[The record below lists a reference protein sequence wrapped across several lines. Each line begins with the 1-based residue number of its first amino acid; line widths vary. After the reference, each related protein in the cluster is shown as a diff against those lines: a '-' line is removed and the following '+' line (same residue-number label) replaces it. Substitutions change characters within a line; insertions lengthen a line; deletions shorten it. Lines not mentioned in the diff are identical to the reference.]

1 VALFLQFGY
10 PGEMRSDIDRTLAM
24 VRACRPDDIGV
35 SVSYPLP
42 GTRFYDRVR
51 AELGQKRNWF
61 DSNDLET
68 MYHATYGPEF
78 YRVLH
83 QAVHAEFRMRKGSN
97 VGAVLRRPWR
107 VRPAH
112 ARQAALA
119 VVNALRLPLLRW
131 QLDQFSQV

>member
-1 VALFLQFGY
+1 
-10 PGEMRSDIDRTLAM
+10 M

-42 GTRFYDRVR
+42 GTRFYARVL
-51 AELGQKRNWF
+51 AELGSKRNWI

-83 QAVHAEFRMRKGSN
+83 QAVHAEFRMRKMAG
-97 VGAVLRRPWR
+97 VVTAARRPWML
-107 VRPAH
+107 RPAH
-112 ARQAALA
+112 ARVAASA
-119 VVNALRLPLLRW
+119 AMNALKLPMLRW
-131 QLDQFSQV
+131 QVNQLSQGPLPSPVRSTTSVSV

>member
-83 QAVHAEFRMRKGSN
+83 QAVHAEFRMRKAAR
-97 VGAVLRRPWR
+97 AVAKAWRPWA

-112 ARQAALA
+112 ARQLVSAAT
-119 VVNALRLPLLRW
+119 NALKLPLLRW
-131 QLDQFSQV
+131 